1 MIKYLFMAC
10 FGWFI
15 TAASLI
21 SNAAAANDSVYA
33 APVVFMDD
41 TVITVHSPIS
51 LLNAEDRSY
60 AIGKRLTRIY
70 ERGMFQPELLTI
82 SEQEPVSELLYDNS
96 TVLMVISEFDA
107 SQAGVTRKQLAE
119 QHRQKITNVLE
130 HHTEQHSIEN
140 LLLRL
145 LKLTG
150 IAFFLLAFIF
160 GINKL
165 FKLIITRLFKTREGW
180 ANGIR
185 IGKNEW
191 LSPQTQVLYS
201 MRLLRLV
208 RILLIVIITYASLP
222 FMFAVFPETEQ
233 VTVLIIDW
241 TLTPARQ
248 ILQAVWSFV
257 PNMFTILIVW
267 FIMRF
272 VIRIVR
278 YISDELEAEKIV
290 LNGFHP
296 DWARPT
302 YNIIR
307 FLLYAFTLVVVF
319 PYLPGSGSPAF
330 QGVSVFLGL
339 LLSLGSSSAITNLI
353 AGLVITY
360 MRPFKPGDRI
370 KIGDLTGD
378 VIEKTMLVTRIRT
391 IKNESITIPNSSILS
406 GSVTNYSAFAT
417 QQGLILHTVVTI
429 GYDMPWKKVEHALLL
444 AAQRTEWLSSTQK
457 PFVFQLSLDDYY
469 VTYQL
474 NVYTEHPAFMQQIY
488 SSLHAHIQDTFN
500 ENGIEIMSPAYTSLR
515 DGNQSTIPRQYHS
528 ADYKAPKFNVN
539 NSGE

>member
-1 MIKYLFMAC
+1 MINHLFIRYVA
-10 FGWFI
+10 FVLSVF
-15 TAASLI
+15 SLI
-21 SNAAAANDSVYA
+21 PTVHAANDTAYA
-33 APVVFMDD
+33 APVIFMGD
-41 TVITVHSPIS
+41 TVFSVNSPIS
-51 LLNAEDRSY
+51 QLNAEDRSQ
-60 AIGKRLTRIY
+60 AIGKRLIQIY
-70 ERGMFQPELLTI
+70 ERGLFRPSQLSV
-82 SEQEPVSELLYDNS
+82 SEQQSVSELLYDNS
-96 TVLMVISEFDA
+96 TVLMVVSDFDA
-107 SQAGVTRKQLAE
+107 AHEGLTRKQLAE
-119 QHRQKITNVLE
+119 LYCTKIAAAL
-130 HHTEQHSIEN
+130 HYQTEQHSFEN
-140 LLLRL
+140 LFLRL
-145 LKLTG
+145 LKLAA
-150 IAFFLLAFIF
+150 IACFLLAIIY
-160 GINKL
+160 GINTL
-165 FKLIITRLFKTREGW
+165 FKLFTTRLFKTRESW

-185 IGKNEW
+185 IGENQW
-191 LSPQTQVLYS
+191 LTPQTQVLYT
-201 MRLLRLV
+201 MRLLRLI
-208 RILLIVIITYASLP
+208 RILLIVVTTYASLP

-248 ILQAVWSFV
+248 IIQAVWSFV
-257 PNMFTILIVW
+257 PNLFTILIVW

-278 YISDELEAEKIV
+278 YISDQLETEKIV
-290 LNGFHP
+290 LSGFHP

-302 YNIIR
+302 FNIVR

-370 KIGDLTGD
+370 KVGELTGD

-406 GSVTNYSAFAT
+406 GSVTNYSAFAS
-417 QQGLILHTVVTI
+417 QEGLILHTTVTI
-429 GYDMPWKKVEHALLL
+429 GYDVPWKSVEHALLL
-444 AAQRTEWLSSTQK
+444 AAQRTEGLSTKQS

-474 NVYTEHPAFMQQIY
+474 NAYTEFPANMQQIY
-488 SSLHAHIQDTFN
+488 SSLHSHIQDSFN

-515 DGNQSTIPRQYHS
+515 DGNQTTIPEQYRNM
-528 ADYKAPKFNVN
+528 AYKAPRFNIN
-539 NSGE
+539 NTTE